1 MLNIY
6 IRMHACITHQ
16 LKKSKP
22 FCASLVVQ
30 SAAMQTRSE
39 LRVVHELGDRV
50 HHWQT
55 GRCGTVTGVH
65 ENGDQ
70 IYIMFDQY
78 NAAGM
83 EDGCTELRR
92 RKAFRAGNAPYLEVT
107 Q

>member
-1 MLNIY
+1 MYIYIYIIHVHVLNIY

-30 SAAMQTRSE
+30 SAAMQTPSFD
-39 LRVVHELGDRV
+39 VVHELGDRV

-65 ENGDQ
+65 ENGDRS
-70 IYIMFDQY
+70 ISSS
-78 NAAGM
+78 
-83 EDGCTELRR
+83 TST
-92 RKAFRAGNAPYLEVT
+92 T
-107 Q
+107 QQVWKMVVPS